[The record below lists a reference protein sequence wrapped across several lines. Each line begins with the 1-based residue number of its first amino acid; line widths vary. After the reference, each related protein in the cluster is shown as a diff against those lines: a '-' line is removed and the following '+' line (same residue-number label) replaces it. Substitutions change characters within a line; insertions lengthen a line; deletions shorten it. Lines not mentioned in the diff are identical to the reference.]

1 MNKITLFLKGLN
13 KSLKVKEEK
22 PILWFCNLMLLGYK
36 VTCLHCGIA
45 KLFENDS
52 NKHVK

>member
-1 MNKITLFLKGLN
+1 
-13 KSLKVKEEK
+13 
-22 PILWFCNLMLLGYK
+22 MLLGYK

-52 NKHVK
+52 NKHVKWTGFTVSGWFNVGGNINSK